1 MLHHSHPSARRPNP
15 EMSRRLVAVLATLL
29 FATPL
34 SAQVDIEQMPDT
46 TQQPPSTANPAAG
59 DKAEADK
66 GNKAGQPSD
75 PQARAK
81 ILSDLYEQLAKSADA
96 ATAGPIAEAIQ
107 RVWFY
112 SGSDTTDLLMMRAQK
127 AISEKKL
134 DLAIT
139 MLDAIVELHPDFAE
153 GWNRRAYAYFL
164 KDDYERALG
173 DIRRTLA
180 LEPKHFKALEG
191 MANILRQ
198 LNNKKTALEALKKL
212 IEIHPTAEGV
222 KAAIDELSRE
232 VEGQGI

>member
-1 MLHHSHPSARRPNP
+1 MPQLTSKLITRTLLDHG
-15 EMSRRLVAVLATLL
+15 RLVAVLSLL
-29 FATPL
+29 ALAGPV
-34 SAQVDIEQMPDT
+34 SAQVDIEKMPDT
-46 TQQPPSTANPAAG
+46 TQSPPSTQDVPSGGDAEMEKRKKAAH
-59 DKAEADK
+59 
-66 GNKAGQPSD
+66 PSD

-81 ILSDLYEQLAKSADA
+81 ILSELYEQLAKSADT
-96 ATAGPIAEAIQ
+96 ATAAPIAEAIQ
-107 RVWFY
+107 RVWIF

-127 AISEKKL
+127 AIGEKKL
-134 DLAIT
+134 DLALT
-139 MLDAIVELHPDFAE
+139 MLDAIVELQPDFAE
-153 GWNRRAYAYFL
+153 GWNRRAYVYFL

-212 IEIHPTAEGV
+212 QEIHPHADGV
-222 KAAIDELSRE
+222 KTAIEELSRE

>member
-1 MLHHSHPSARRPNP
+1 MLPFAFNSAARPSLDLV
-15 EMSRRLVAVLATLL
+15 RLVALLAGLALTNPV
-29 FATPL
+29 A
-34 SAQVDIEQMPDT
+34 AQVDMERMPDT
-46 TQQPPSTANPAAG
+46 TQSPPSSQDAPAAESAETEKRK
-59 DKAEADK
+59 KAA
-66 GNKAGQPSD
+66 QPSD

-81 ILSDLYEQLAKSADA
+81 ILSDLYEQLAKSPNA
-96 ATAGPIAEAIQ
+96 ATAAPIAEAIQ
-107 RVWFY
+107 RVWIF

-134 DLAIT
+134 DLALT
-139 MLDAIVELHPDFAE
+139 MLNSIVELQPDFAE
-153 GWNRRAYAYFL
+153 GWNRRAYVYFL

-212 IEIHPTAEGV
+212 LEIHPHADGIKT
-222 KAAIDELSRE
+222 AIDELTRE

>member
-1 MLHHSHPSARRPNP
+1 MLPFAFNLAAGPSLDLV
-15 EMSRRLVAVLATLL
+15 RLVALLAGLAL
-29 FATPL
+29 ASPVA
-34 SAQVDIEQMPDT
+34 AQVDIERMPDT
-46 TQQPPSTANPAAG
+46 TQSPPSSQDAPSADHADTEKRK
-59 DKAEADK
+59 KAT
-66 GNKAGQPSD
+66 QPSD

-81 ILSDLYEQLAKSADA
+81 ILSDLYEQLAKSPNA
-96 ATAGPIAEAIQ
+96 ATAAPIAEAIQ
-107 RVWFY
+107 RVWIF

-134 DLAIT
+134 DLALT
-139 MLDAIVELHPDFAE
+139 MLNSIVELQPDFAE
-153 GWNRRAYAYFL
+153 GWNRRAYVYFL

-212 IEIHPTAEGV
+212 LEIHPHADGIKT
-222 KAAIDELSRE
+222 AIDELTRE